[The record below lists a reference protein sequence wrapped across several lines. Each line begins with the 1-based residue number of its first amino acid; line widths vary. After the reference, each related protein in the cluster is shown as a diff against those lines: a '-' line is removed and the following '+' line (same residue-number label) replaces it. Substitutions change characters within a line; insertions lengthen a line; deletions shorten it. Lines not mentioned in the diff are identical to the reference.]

1 MTIVQNIDFKTKHGL
16 IVKAE
21 IEKINDNKFLC
32 NINADNAE
40 GSFYTVSSS
49 ECLSA
54 IDCFKKL
61 FTTIQDVIYNKY
73 NSDTLE
79 KIDNICNCNHL
90 SQQEEEKIINIPSVQ
105 ILVNGL

>member
-1 MTIVQNIDFKTKHGL
+1 MTIVQNIDFKTKNGL
-16 IVKAE
+16 VARAE

-40 GSFYTVSSS
+40 GSFYTWPSS

-54 IDCFKKL
+54 IECFNKL
-61 FTTIQDVIYNKY
+61 VISVQAVINNKY
-73 NSDTLE
+73 KSDTLE
-79 KIDNICNCNHL
+79 KIDNICNCNHI
-90 SQQEEEKIINIPSVQ
+90 SKQEEEKIINTHSIQ